1 MLSVCFVKQ
10 IFSEIV
16 NALSISIQE
25 RKCNLQSTFFSGWHG
40 FLQTTIWVC
49 TQNNNRNVKKKTF
62 QKPEHS
68 KKYVVLAKCI
78 ENAVL
83 REKYC
88 QQKRGK
94 WAIETKQAAY
104 NKLG

>member
-1 MLSVCFVKQ
+1 MAIVFCKQ
-10 IFSEIV
+10 RSECV
-16 NALSISIQE
+16 L
-25 RKCNLQSTFFSGWHG
+25 K
-40 FLQTTIWVC
+40 TTIE
-49 TQNNNRNVKKKTF
+49 TFNNKKTF

>member
-1 MLSVCFVKQ
+1 MVFCKQRFEFVLK
-10 IFSEIV
+10 
-16 NALSISIQE
+16 
-25 RKCNLQSTFFSGWHG
+25 
-40 FLQTTIWVC
+40 TIIE
-49 TQNNNRNVKKKTF
+49 TLKKKTF

-94 WAIETKQAAY
+94 WAIGTKQAAY

>member
-1 MLSVCFVKQ
+1 MAMVFCKQRFEFVLK
-10 IFSEIV
+10 
-16 NALSISIQE
+16 
-25 RKCNLQSTFFSGWHG
+25 
-40 FLQTTIWVC
+40 TTIE
-49 TQNNNRNVKKKTF
+49 TLKKKTF
-62 QKPEHS
+62 PKPKHS

>member
-1 MLSVCFVKQ
+1 MAMVFCKQRFEFVLK
-10 IFSEIV
+10 
-16 NALSISIQE
+16 
-25 RKCNLQSTFFSGWHG
+25 
-40 FLQTTIWVC
+40 TTIE
-49 TQNNNRNVKKKTF
+49 TLKKKTF

-104 NKLG
+104 NKVR

>member
-1 MLSVCFVKQ
+1 MAMVFCKQRSEFVLK
-10 IFSEIV
+10 
-16 NALSISIQE
+16 
-25 RKCNLQSTFFSGWHG
+25 
-40 FLQTTIWVC
+40 TTIE
-49 TQNNNRNVKKKTF
+49 KLEKKTF

-68 KKYVVLAKCI
+68 KEYVVLAKCI

-83 REKYC
+83 REKFC
-88 QQKRGK
+88 QQKRRK

>member
-1 MLSVCFVKQ
+1 MVFCKQRFEFVLK
-10 IFSEIV
+10 
-16 NALSISIQE
+16 
-25 RKCNLQSTFFSGWHG
+25 
-40 FLQTTIWVC
+40 TIIE
-49 TQNNNRNVKKKTF
+49 TLKKKTF

-83 REKYC
+83 REKHC

-94 WAIETKQAAY
+94 
-104 NKLG
+104 